1 MNVFADMP
9 QDVELVFK
17 DVFILFIQ
25 VPKYIYLIFIYSSA
39 VEPMFNY
46 NPSSLSAL
54 VNKINACISQLEQF
68 PVRVHDLPARPST
81 SALKFFNTHQLK
93 VIFYLIQDTKI
104 CMFKY

>member
-1 MNVFADMP
+1 MTFP
-9 QDVELVFK
+9 RLIEF
-17 DVFILFIQ
+17 FIFR
-25 VPKYIYLIFIYSSA
+25 A

-54 VNKINACISQLEQF
+54 VNKINACVSQLEQF

-93 VIFYLIQDTKI
+93 VHIKNITYR
-104 CMFKY
+104 